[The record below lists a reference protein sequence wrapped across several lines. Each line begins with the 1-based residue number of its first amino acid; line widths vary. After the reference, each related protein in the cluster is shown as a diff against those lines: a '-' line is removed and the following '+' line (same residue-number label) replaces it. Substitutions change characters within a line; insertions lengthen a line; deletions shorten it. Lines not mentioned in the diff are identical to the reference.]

1 MISLLNMTEIKELKF
16 GIPDVLK
23 LITIIITV
31 TMLYTSIKSSVD
43 RSNDD
48 IKELKGLL
56 EKSINKSELDMR
68 TMDAKLNEMNLR
80 ITIIEKKLE
89 QNGANHTKGYIQ

>member
-1 MISLLNMTEIKELKF
+1 MISLLKMTDIKDLKF
-16 GIPDVLK
+16 TTPDVLK
-23 LITIIITV
+23 LISMIITV
-31 TMLYTSIKSSVD
+31 TILYTSIKSSVD

-56 EKSINKSELDMR
+56 EKSINKSDLDMR

-89 QNGANHTKGYIQ
+89 VDGTNNTKRSIQ

>member
-1 MISLLNMTEIKELKF
+1 MISLLKMNEIKELKF
-16 GIPDVLK
+16 GAPDVFK

-68 TMDAKLNEMNLR
+68 TMDAKINEMNLR

-89 QNGANHTKGYIQ
+89 DGTNTTKRSIQ